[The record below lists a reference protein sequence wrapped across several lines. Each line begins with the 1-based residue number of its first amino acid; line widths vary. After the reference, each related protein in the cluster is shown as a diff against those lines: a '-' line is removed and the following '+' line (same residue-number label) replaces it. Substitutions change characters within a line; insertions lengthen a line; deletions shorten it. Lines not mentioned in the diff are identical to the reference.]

1 MSCSAA
7 ATMPISRTPS
17 KFENPNKFVARGRAT
32 VHDLGQAVRGP
43 SGRAVC
49 RSRLGCATAEYSGI
63 ARPVQRED
71 AAVLAVHADAAR
83 EPCHDD
89 IPAGQ
94 RGR

>member
-7 ATMPISRTPS
+7 ATMPIAHAVEIRES
-17 KFENPNKFVARGRAT
+17 K
-32 VHDLGQAVRGP
+32 QVRGKGPCHLLP
-43 SGRAVC
+43 SCSWPFGK
-49 RSRLGCATAEYSGI
+49 LCAAAGGASAEYSGI